1 MAMLWLAAAALPDGS
16 NHQEAM
22 TMTNLDDF
30 LSDTPMLQQQQQ
42 QAQEASK
49 TQQDAKSPTAS
60 EQTKEVA
67 QGETASPKNPAS
79 WKGLPLLRAVGYGSI
94 MHD

>member
-1 MAMLWLAAAALPDGS
+1 MS
-16 NHQEAM
+16 
-22 TMTNLDDF
+22 NLDDF
-30 LSDTPMLQQQQQ
+30 LSDAPMLQQQQQ

-49 TQQDAKSPTAS
+49 TQQDAKSPAAS

-79 WKGLPLLRAVGYGSI
+79 WKEIGRASCRERV
-94 MHD
+94 